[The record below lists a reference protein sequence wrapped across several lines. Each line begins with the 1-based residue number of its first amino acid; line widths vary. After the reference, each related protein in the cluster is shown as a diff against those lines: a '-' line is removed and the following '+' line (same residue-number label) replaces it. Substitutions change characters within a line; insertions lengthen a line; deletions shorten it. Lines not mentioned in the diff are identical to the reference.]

1 MGRSTEAQ
9 VRCIGDIREEKEA
22 VGVEG
27 MQLTEQNVQ
36 QFFKVLLQRLCS
48 LRNPQGLHV
57 LCSLQS
63 SIKPRKASYQCQR
76 EP

>member
-1 MGRSTEAQ
+1 M
-9 VRCIGDIREEKEA
+9 
-22 VGVEG
+22 EG